1 MALLNVAVIRRV
13 LSGTGDAPG
22 KGATLVTVGRTAKAV
37 SPAPRIGS
45 CPPPPQA
52 VASALR
58 DTAMAHGHAREEA
71 TDFFIC
77 LPFGV
82 AVAMT
87 ATPKMSTPA
96 ATGPQY

>member
-1 MALLNVAVIRRV
+1 
-13 LSGTGDAPG
+13 
-22 KGATLVTVGRTAKAV
+22 
-37 SPAPRIGS
+37 
-45 CPPPPQA
+45 
-52 VASALR
+52 
-58 DTAMAHGHAREEA
+58 MAHGHAREEA